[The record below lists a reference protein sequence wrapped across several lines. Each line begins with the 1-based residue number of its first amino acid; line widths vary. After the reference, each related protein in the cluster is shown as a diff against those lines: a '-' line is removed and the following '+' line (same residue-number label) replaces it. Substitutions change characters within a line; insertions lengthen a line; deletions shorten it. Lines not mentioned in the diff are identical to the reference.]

1 MVIMFAVN
9 NVTELKP
16 VTNLIQS
23 PWVCLDIET
32 GNASD
37 DAVQKA
43 ISTWKPPANIKDE
56 TKIAERRK
64 EAEAKIRE
72 KSALLDAAPILC
84 VAAKTDSQA
93 VLFDSMSREPITVPN
108 WTVLSCGSE
117 RLMLI
122 VFRHWLDNT
131 ATTQTSLVGH
141 GIKHFDLP
149 KIRAAYVRH
158 RLRLPKC
165 LMGEQPI
172 VDTMAL
178 FRRFSAEFGDD
189 YFVSLDVV
197 ASSLGIERH
206 KTAVTGADV
215 PRLHQEGR
223 YGEIGLYCCLD
234 VEVTAR
240 AYLLMSGESGD
251 LN

>member
-1 MVIMFAVN
+1 MLAVN

-32 GNASD
+32 GAASD

-43 ISTWKPPANIKDE
+43 LAAWKPPANIKD
-56 TKIAERRK
+56 TDKIEARRR
-64 EAEAKIRE
+64 EAETRIRE
-72 KSALLDAAPILC
+72 KSALLDAAQILC
-84 VAAKTDSQA
+84 IAAKTETQA
-93 VLFDSMSREPITVPN
+93 VLFDGMSQEPTTIPN

-117 RLMLI
+117 REMLI
-122 VFRHWLDNT
+122 AFRHWLDSVSGE
-131 ATTQTSLVGH
+131 QTILVGH

-158 RLRLPKC
+158 RLKLPYC
-165 LMGEQPI
+165 LIGEQP
-172 VDTMAL
+172 VTDTMTL
-178 FRRFSAEFGDD
+178 FRRFSVEHGDD
-189 YFVSLDVV
+189 YYVSLDTV
-197 ASSLGIERH
+197 ASSLDIERH
-206 KTAVTGADV
+206 KATVSGADV

-223 YGEIGLYCCLD
+223 YGEIALYCCLD

-240 AYLLMSGESGD
+240 AYLLMSGEAGD